1 MKKSK
6 IILGIIISI
15 IVITLGLGI
24 TYGVLVKKDNDAIEQ
39 IKQRLEDKLSISEN
53 TYEYGT
59 EIALEDLNIDNDIK
73 VYINN
78 QELNDTYKFMEVGE
92 YTLKVGASQS
102 YQKIFNKEEIIT
114 AEKEVKIIVEDT
126 KKPIIEGVDDKEI
139 AEGDTIDLK
148 QGITAKDEV
157 DGELEIVIEGEV
169 DTSKAGEYEIK
180 VKATDRNNN
189 TTEATYKVTV
199 VTKQVVEEETTTKA
213 TTNTQT
219 TGTSNSSS
227 KATSGNSTTS
237 TKKSTNGNSG
247 STTNKSTTSEN
258 TGTSSSSS
266 TSSGTSESSSTYQ
279 GTGNGQKYYFDERG
293 EDGNYGEMFSW

>member
-15 IVITLGLGI
+15 VVIVIGLGI
-24 TYGVLVKKDNDAIEQ
+24 TYGVLVKKDNDAVEQ
-39 IKQRLEDKLSISEN
+39 IKQSIEDKLIISES

-59 EIALEDLNIDNDIK
+59 EIALEDLGLDNDIK

-78 QELNDTYKFMEVGE
+78 QELNNTYKFTEIGE
-92 YTLKVGASQS
+92 YILKAEASQN
-102 YQKIFNKEEIIT
+102 YKKIFNKEEFVT
-114 AEKEVKIIVEDT
+114 AKKEVKIIVEDT
-126 KKPIIEGVDDKEI
+126 KKPIIEGLEDKQI
-139 AEGDTIDLK
+139 TEGDTIDLK

-169 DTSKAGEYEIK
+169 DTSKAGEYEVK

-199 VTKQVVEEETTTKA
+199 VAKQVVEEETTTKA

-219 TGTSNSSS
+219 TNTSNSSS
-227 KATSGNSTTS
+227 KSTSSNSTST
-237 TKKSTNGNSG
+237 TKKST
-247 STTNKSTTSEN
+247 
-258 TGTSSSSS
+258 SSSNASSNSS
-266 TSSGTSESSSTYQ
+266 TSNSTSGNTSTNPSSSGDLATYQ
-279 GTGNGQKYYFDERG
+279 GTGDGKKYYFEDRG

>member
-15 IVITLGLGI
+15 IVILVGLGI

-39 IKQRLEDKLSISEN
+39 IKQSLKDKLAISES

-59 EIALEDLNIDNDIK
+59 EITLEDLNLDNDIK
-73 VYINN
+73 AYINN

-92 YTLKVGASQS
+92 HTLKVEASQS
-102 YQKIFNKEEIIT
+102 YQKTFNKEKTIT

-126 KKPIIEGVDDKEI
+126 KKPIIEGVADKEI
-139 AEGDTIDLK
+139 TEGDTIDLK
-148 QGITAKDEV
+148 QGIIAKDEV

-189 TTEATYKVTV
+189 TTEATYKVTIIAKHV
-199 VTKQVVEEETTTKA
+199 VVDTTTKA
-213 TTNTQT
+213 ATSTQETN
-219 TGTSNSSS
+219 TSNSNGKSTSS
-227 KATSGNSTTS
+227 SNNST
-237 TKKSTNGNSG
+237 
-247 STTNKSTTSEN
+247 STTNKSTNSSNTSSN
-258 TGTSSSSS
+258 SSTSNSQTSSSSAN
-266 TSSGTSESSSTYQ
+266 SSNSDEPTTYQ
-279 GTGNGQKYYFDERG
+279 GTGDGKKYYFEDRG